1 MKFIKTLFTQT
12 RIILITVLTVILL
25 FTLTGE
31 KVARFEQSGWDGR
44 EYREMAQT
52 FSEKINGDS
61 YNTYKIQRI
70 LPFALINTIFNIFG
84 WDKSNTQI
92 MTAMIILCILAVIV
106 SLIYFFKTSNTLQL
120 DTTLEIIAFSAI
132 FYNYP
137 ILKHLGYYPFQTDIF
152 AFMLGIMIFYFFIK
166 RKKWLIV
173 LTGIIGAFI
182 WPTLL
187 ITSLALAFFSP
198 KASPLICQKLL
209 NRKNDILLILCKT
222 GAMLII
228 PALCLYL
235 YLRHGDLRALYAFNV
250 ATYDHIYILI
260 LSLIALSIYIYRT
273 IKIFHFDIIYTIRD
287 FFRQTGFSNF
297 ILLIAIYSSVYI
309 IIHLLAKGESNFD
322 LQALIVQTSL
332 RAIAKPIVFL
342 EAHFIYFGPIAL
354 LIIFLWKSYIS
365 YIAKYGYGFIFI
377 IFSLIILSFNSES
390 RYMITL
396 LPFVSFPI
404 CLILE
409 KYNLKKSAG
418 WLFAFASIIISR
430 FWLTINAPN
439 IEQEFIAEN
448 FLEFPAQRYFM
459 NSGSWQNWT
468 TYFIFMTITIIYAFL
483 IWYGYRHRWYTHPQ
497 KK

>member
-1 MKFIKTLFTQT
+1 M
-12 RIILITVLTVILL
+12 
-25 FTLTGE
+25 
-31 KVARFEQSGWDGR
+31 S
-44 EYREMAQT
+44 
-52 FSEKINGDS
+52 
-61 YNTYKIQRI
+61 
-70 LPFALINTIFNIFG
+70 
-84 WDKSNTQI
+84 
-92 MTAMIILCILAVIV
+92 
-106 SLIYFFKTSNTLQL
+106 
-120 DTTLEIIAFSAI
+120 
-132 FYNYP
+132 
-137 ILKHLGYYPFQTDIF
+137 
-152 AFMLGIMIFYFFIK
+152 
-166 RKKWLIV
+166 
-173 LTGIIGAFI
+173 
-182 WPTLL
+182 
-187 ITSLALAFFSP
+187 
-198 KASPLICQKLL
+198 KLL

-235 YLRHGDLRALYAFNV
+235 YLRHGDLKALYAFNV

-354 LIIFLWKSYIS
+354 LIIFLWKFYIS

-377 IFSLIILSFNSES
+377 IFSLIILSLNSES

-430 FWLTINAPN
+430 FWLTINVPS

-483 IWYGYRHRWYTHPQ
+483 IWYGYRHRWYTRPQ